1 MNNIYISKKEN
12 LLYLIK
18 TLPLNSLKFIWN
30 LHIVFIPNCIVIG
43 GNNKQNIILTTLD
56 TEFEYTGN
64 AKKNIIQYINK
75 LIIIAILVFSKK
87 L

>member
-18 TLPLNSLKFIWN
+18 TLPLNSLNFIWN
-30 LHIVFIPNCIVIG
+30 WHIVFIPNCIVIG
-43 GNNKQNIILTTLD
+43 GNNKQKIIFITLD

-64 AKKNIIQYINK
+64 AKKNIIQ
-75 LIIIAILVFSKK
+75 
-87 L
+87 